1 MTNHWRDIKNADMIM
16 INGGNPAEAHPVGFR
31 WFMRAKTERGA
42 KIVHVDPRF
51 TRTSAVADIHLRIR
65 TGTDAAYFGG
75 LINYVLQNKLYH
87 EEYVRNYTNA
97 GLVVDKSYRFEDGL
111 FNAYDPKERT
121 YDTKAWKYET
131 GSDGFAKVDI
141 NHPRSVLNLMRKHYS
156 RYTPEMVSRI
166 TGIPPDQFLRVAKL
180 VGEMGRPD
188 KVMTQVYA
196 VGLTH
201 HTTGSQMIRCGAV
214 LQLLLGNIG
223 RPGGGMNAERGHA
236 NIQGNTDNAIS
247 WEILPGYL
255 KVPAPG
261 QRNVADYVE
270 ESASKKARPNALN
283 FFGENYGNF
292 MVSLLKAWYGDKAT
306 KENSFA
312 FNYLPKPAGNS
323 SWISIF
329 DQALKGEMEGVI
341 LSGMTAASIGPDANQ
356 VHKALGNLKWLV
368 VMDAFPTTSS
378 EFWHA
383 PGADPSQIQA
393 EVFVLPATHWV
404 EKDGSFTNSGRWL
417 QWKDQVLP
425 PEGEARHDHW
435 VLADLFLRV
444 RELYKREG
452 GKFPDPVMDLTFDY
466 DDPAKPTLDEI
477 AVEVNGKDLK
487 TGKQM
492 ESFKDL
498 TDDGNTTAGNWI
510 YVGSYTDEGNMMKRR
525 NGVQDPKKNDPTGM
539 GFYPEWAFSWPANRR
554 VLYNRASADP
564 AGKPWDPKRAG
575 IRWDAAQKMWVG
587 DVPDYLPDADPAD
600 PTSPLPFIMTGEGT
614 GRLFSNGLA
623 DGPFPE
629 HYEPVESPIENPLH
643 PKVSTSPATFLYD
656 EAAGR
661 PNRFGTVDEFP
672 YVATS
677 YRLTEHEHYVT
688 QHVEHLVRLQPEAFV
703 EIPAELAREK
713 GIETGDTVRVWSKRG
728 KLEVKALVTK
738 RLGALTVDGKKVF
751 QIGIPIHWGYVG
763 IKTGD
768 HWLANALTPFVGDAT
783 VRTPEF
789 KAFLVNVEKL

>member
-1 MTNHWRDIKNADMIM
+1 
-16 INGGNPAEAHPVGFR
+16 
-31 WFMRAKTERGA
+31 
-42 KIVHVDPRF
+42 
-51 TRTSAVADIHLRIR
+51 
-65 TGTDAAYFGG
+65 
-75 LINYVLQNKLYH
+75 
-87 EEYVRNYTNA
+87 
-97 GLVVDKSYRFEDGL
+97 
-111 FNAYDPKERT
+111 
-121 YDTKAWKYET
+121 
-131 GSDGFAKVDI
+131 
-141 NHPRSVLNLMRKHYS
+141 
-156 RYTPEMVSRI
+156 
-166 TGIPPDQFLRVAKL
+166 
-180 VGEMGRPD
+180 
-188 KVMTQVYA
+188 
-196 VGLTH
+196 
-201 HTTGSQMIRCGAV
+201 
-214 LQLLLGNIG
+214 
-223 RPGGGMNAERGHA
+223 MNAERGHA

-261 QRNVADYVE
+261 QRTIADYVD
-270 ESASKKARPNALN
+270 ESASKKARPNAMN

-292 MVSLLKAWYGDKAT
+292 MVSLLKTWYGDKAT
-306 KENSFA
+306 KANQFA

-383 PGADPSQIQA
+383 PGADPSEIQT
-393 EVFVLPATHWV
+393 EVFVLPATHWI

-444 RELYKREG
+444 RDLYQREG
-452 GKFPDPVMDLTFDY
+452 GKFPDPVMDLTLDY
-466 DDPAKPTLDEI
+466 TDPAKPKLDEI
-477 AVEVNGKDLK
+477 AREVNGKDLK

-498 TDDGNTTAGNWI
+498 TDDGNTTSGNWI

-525 NGVQDPKKNDPTGM
+525 NGVQDPEKNDPTGM

-564 AGKPWDPKRAG
+564 AGKPWDPKRPG
-575 IRWDAAQKMWVG
+575 IRWDAAQKLWVG
-587 DVPDYLPDADPAD
+587 DVPDYAPDADPKD
-600 PTSPLPFIMTGEGT
+600 PASPLPFIMTGEGT

-643 PKVSTSPATFLYD
+643 PKVSISPATFLYD
-656 EAAGR
+656 QAAGR

-688 QHVEHLVRLQPEAFV
+688 QHVSHLVRLQPEAFV
-703 EIPAELAREK
+703 EVPAELAREK
-713 GIETGDTVRVWSKRG
+713 GIETGDMVRVWSKRG

-738 RLGALTVDGKKVF
+738 RLGALTIDGKKVF

-789 KAFLVNVEKL
+789 KAFLVNMEKM